1 MHGLVEVLSLTS
13 NLVHKKTVEFAPQTI
28 SLSKF
33 QTLLESSDR
42 NNKIRVQ
49 WETLEGNTD
58 YYWMW
63 WDSGAYVGNEAS
75 DTKAEEGMFNIKTT
89 LTSES
94 GRARW
99 RTLSLQTVSKC
110 RFENKLY
117 IVK

>member
-1 MHGLVEVLSLTS
+1 M
-13 NLVHKKTVEFAPQTI
+13 NQNNIHKKLIEFAPQQIT
-28 SLSKF
+28 LRKF
-33 QTLLESSDR
+33 QELLESSSR
-42 NNKIRVQ
+42 SNKIRVE

-63 WDSGAYVGNEAS
+63 WEDGPLATTEQGEEMSR
-75 DTKAEEGMFNIKTT
+75 TKLSEGMFNIQTT

-94 GRARW
+94 GRKQW
-99 RTLSLQTVSKC
+99 RTLTLQTVSKC

>member
-1 MHGLVEVLSLTS
+1 M
-13 NLVHKKTVEFAPQTI
+13 NQNNIHKKLIQFAPQEI

-33 QTLLESSDR
+33 QDLLESSSR
-42 NNKIRVQ
+42 NNKIRVE

-75 DTKAEEGMFNIKTT
+75 DTKQAEGMFNIQTT
-89 LTSES
+89 LTSDS
-94 GRARW
+94 GRKQW
-99 RTLSLQTVSKC
+99 RTLTLQTVSKC
-110 RFENKLY
+110 RFEGKLY

>member
-1 MHGLVEVLSLTS
+1 M
-13 NLVHKKTVEFAPQTI
+13 NQNNIHKKLIQFAPQEI

-33 QTLLESSDR
+33 QDLLESSSR
-42 NNKIRVQ
+42 NNKIRVE

-75 DTKAEEGMFNIKTT
+75 DTKQAEGMFNIQTT
-89 LTSES
+89 LTSDS
-94 GRARW
+94 GRKQW
-99 RTLSLQTVSKC
+99 RTLTLQTVTKC

>member
-1 MHGLVEVLSLTS
+1 MHGLLEVLSLTS
-13 NLVHKKTVEFAPQTI
+13 NLVYKKTVEFAPQTI

-33 QTLLESSDR
+33 QTLLESSSR
-42 NNKIRVQ
+42 SNPIRVQ

-63 WDSGAYVGNEAS
+63 WDSAAYVGNEAS

-94 GRARW
+94 GRAKW